1 MNPGRRKVLNT
12 LGYGSA
18 LLAQPGLVA
27 AAQGGAAT
35 SASHAATAAPWRTG
49 SAVRPLQL
57 ANLLELEEAAARV
70 IPTAGFEYIAG
81 GAEDEWTLRENRAA
95 FERKQIAQRV
105 LTGKTVTDTATT
117 LLSSRISMPVIVAPM
132 GGHGIAHVSAEAGT
146 ARGAAAAG
154 TLHTVSTVATLS
166 LEEAAQAADGPR
178 WFQIYLTRDD
188 GFNAELLQRARAAG
202 YSAIVFTVDVP
213 VGGNR
218 DRDRRN
224 GFVYPPA
231 AAPRNFLDAAG
242 KPRAIDRT
250 FQARLDA
257 DSIDFVRRHS
267 GLPVIVKGI
276 ATAEDTRLALDAGAS
291 GIQVSNHGGRQL
303 DSTPAA
309 FSVLP
314 AVAEA
319 VHGRVPVIFDSG
331 VRRGI
336 DVFKA
341 LASGADAVALGRPV
355 LYGLALG
362 GWQGVQSVLQQI
374 ERELRTV
381 MQLAGAAD
389 VGDIRRTRLLG

>member
-1 MNPGRRKVLNT
+1 MNPVRRTLLGA
-12 LGYGSA
+12 LGYGGA
-18 LLAQPGLVA
+18 LLAQPALA
-27 AAQGGAAT
+27 AAGRNPQAA
-35 SASHAATAAPWRTG
+35 ASRPAETWQTG
-49 SAVRPLQL
+49 SAERPLQL
-57 ANLLELEEAAARV
+57 ANLLELEEAAAKV
-70 IPTAGFEYIAG
+70 IPAAGFDYIAG

-95 FERKQIAQRV
+95 FGRKQVAQRV
-105 LTGKTVTDTATT
+105 LTGKVVTDTATT
-117 LLSSRISMPVIVAPM
+117 ILGSRIAMPVIIAPM

-178 WFQIYLTRDD
+178 WFQIYLTNDD

-202 YSAIVFTVDVP
+202 YNAIVFTVDVP

-224 GFVYPPA
+224 GFVYPAA
-231 AAPRNFLDAAG
+231 AAPRNFLDASG
-242 KPRAIDRT
+242 RPRAIDRG
-250 FQARLDA
+250 FKSRLDA
-257 DSIDFVRRHS
+257 DSIDFVKRHS
-267 GLPVIVKGI
+267 GLPVVVKGV
-276 ATAEDTRLALDAGAS
+276 AAPDDARLALDAGAA

-303 DSTPAA
+303 DGTPAA

-314 AVAEA
+314 AIADA
-319 VHGRVPVIFDSG
+319 VQGRVPLIFDSG
-331 VRRGI
+331 VRRGT

-341 LASGADAVALGRPV
+341 LASGADVVALGRPV

-381 MQLAGAAD
+381 MQLAGAATVD
-389 VGDIRRTRLLG
+389 DIRRTGLIG

>member
-1 MNPGRRKVLNT
+1 MNPARRKLLNT

-18 LLAQPGLVA
+18 LLAQSALI
-27 AAQGGAAT
+27 GAGP
-35 SASHAATAAPWRTG
+35 ATAAGAAPAPPWRTG
-49 SAVRPLQL
+49 SEVRPLPL
-57 ANLLELEEAAARV
+57 ANLLELEAAAARV
-70 IPTAGFEYIAG
+70 IPAAGFDYIAG

-95 FERKQIAQRV
+95 FERRQIPQRV
-105 LTGKTVTDTATT
+105 LTGKTVADTATEI
-117 LLSSRISMPVIVAPM
+117 LGSRIAMPVIVTPM

-166 LEEAAQAADGPR
+166 LEEAARAADGPR

-231 AAPRNFLDAAG
+231 AAPRNFLAADG
-242 KPRAIDRT
+242 SPRRIDRT
-250 FQARLDA
+250 FQARLDG

-267 GLPVIVKGI
+267 GLPVVVKGI
-276 ATAEDTRLALDAGAS
+276 ASAADAQLALRHGAAA
-291 GIQVSNHGGRQL
+291 IQVSNHGGRQL
-303 DSTPAA
+303 DGTPAA
-309 FSVLP
+309 FTVLP

-319 VHGRVPVIFDSG
+319 VQGRVPLIFDSG
-331 VRRGI
+331 IRRGA

-341 LASGADAVALGRPV
+341 LAAGADVVALGRPV

-362 GWQGVQSVLQQI
+362 GWQGVQSVLEQLD
-374 ERELRTV
+374 RELRTV
-381 MQLAGAAD
+381 MQLAGAAS
-389 VGDIRRTRLLG
+389 VADIRNTRLLG